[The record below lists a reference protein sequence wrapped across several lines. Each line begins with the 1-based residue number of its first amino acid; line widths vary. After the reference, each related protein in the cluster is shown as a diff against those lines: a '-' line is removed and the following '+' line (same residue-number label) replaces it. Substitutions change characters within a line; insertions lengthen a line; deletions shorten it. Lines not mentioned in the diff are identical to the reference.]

1 MHTIGEILEKCF
13 EYPDDGIIVW
23 RLYDDDLP
31 TREYR
36 SQTIKQLKEY
46 LNDCPNK
53 DVQWDHEFFFL
64 TPFCQGK
71 VKVKV

>member
-1 MHTIGEILEKCF
+1 MMGVVMWK
-13 EYPDDGIIVW
+13 
-23 RLYDDDLP
+23 LYDEYDEF
-31 TREYR
+31 TGYYR
-36 SQTIKQLKEY
+36 SQTIKELKEY

-71 VKVKV
+71 VKV